1 MNSLKNNSPQSGDVG
16 RLVDHL
22 FRHQAAQIISTLT
35 RIFGPENLDLAED
48 VVQETLLKALRQW
61 PFSGVPNNPS
71 GWILQTAKNLAI
83 DTLRREA
90 SFRDKAEAIAYQL
103 EQDMAASE
111 DESQDH
117 GLKSDQLAM
126 MFTCCHPRLSRE
138 VQVALT
144 LKTLCGL
151 SVPEIAKAFLTP
163 ETTIAQRLVRA
174 KRKIRD
180 EKIPFEMPATRE
192 LAARLDAVLE
202 VLYLLFN
209 EGYNAHEG
217 ENLVR
222 QDLCT
227 EAIRLT
233 SLLVEHP
240 IGGQPKVHA
249 MLALMLLQASRLP
262 ARVDAEENLLLL
274 AEQDRTKWDR
284 NLIQL
289 GFYHLDKAAHGDEL
303 TEYHLQAGI
312 AACHAVA
319 PSYAATNWQQ
329 ILSYYDELI
338 YLTRSPIVALNR
350 AVALSMLNG
359 VEAGIKELESLSNL
373 PAMQSYYLL
382 PATHADFYLQK
393 GEPRKAAEY
402 YHQALALAS
411 TEPERRFLL
420 RKLKA
425 CGKDEA
431 QRDDI
436 QNESLKLPTDR

>member
-1 MNSLKNNSPQSGDVG
+1 
-16 RLVDHL
+16 
-22 FRHQAAQIISTLT
+22 
-35 RIFGPENLDLAED
+35 
-48 VVQETLLKALRQW
+48 
-61 PFSGVPNNPS
+61 
-71 GWILQTAKNLAI
+71 
-83 DTLRREA
+83 
-90 SFRDKAEAIAYQL
+90 
-103 EQDMAASE
+103 
-111 DESQDH
+111 
-117 GLKSDQLAM
+117 M
-126 MFTCCHPRLSRE
+126 MFTCCHPCLSRE

-151 SVPEIAKAFLTP
+151 SVPEIAKAFLA
-163 ETTIAQRLVRA
+163 EDATIAQRLVRA

-192 LAARLDAVLE
+192 LAPRLDAVLE

-222 QDLCT
+222 QDLCA

-240 IGGQPKVHA
+240 LGDKPKVHA

-262 ARVDAEENLLLL
+262 ARVDVEGNLLLL
-274 AEQDRTKWDR
+274 AEQDRPRWDG

-289 GFYHLDKAAHGDEL
+289 GFHHLDKAAQGDEL

-312 AACHAVA
+312 AACHAIA

-338 YLTRSPIVALNR
+338 SLTRSPIVALNR
-350 AVALSMLNG
+350 AVALAMLNG
-359 VEAGIKELESLSNL
+359 VDAGIKELENLSNL

-382 PATHADFYLQK
+382 PATLADFYLQT
-393 GEPRKAAEY
+393 GERQKAAEY

-420 RKLKA
+420 RKLKE
-425 CGKDEA
+425 CGEEK
-431 QRDDI
+431 
-436 QNESLKLPTDR
+436 T